1 MEAFVSMFLGTL
13 VTQTGYPLCY
23 SIYKLNF
30 LSNVDGMINDFLTIF
45 TAVFLKTVTRYFG
58 N

>member
-1 MEAFVSMFLGTL
+1 MFLGTL

>member
-1 MEAFVSMFLGTL
+1 MFLGTL

-30 LSNVDGMINDFLTIF
+30 LSNVDGIINDFLTIF